1 MPSLNIEGRK
11 VTVDDSFLKLSP
23 EQQNE
28 TVDHIASSLRA
39 SGHLPAGQSQ
49 RQTVSQPAY
58 DPMGNVTGGTED
70 VQAFEQSRSP
80 IVAQSDDILKGAAGG
95 VVRGAAGLVGAPALA
110 ADYLTRGS
118 DYLAQKLT
126 GQSDEDYRA
135 QEQRRKESRMFPG
148 ALEAIK
154 PEGIQHGIE
163 TVTGPA
169 YLPTTRAGKLASA
182 GAEFGVGG
190 AIGRTSNLA
199 RNVIGYGVVPGL
211 LSEGAGQVFEGG
223 PMETPARVAGALA
236 GGVGSAVAMR
246 GGTAGNM
253 VRAAVDGATPQ
264 QLEAAEQ
271 LFQRAAQAGTPISR
285 AEAIQSVTNGA
296 TRIGDLQHTVEGMGG
311 MKPFYAERPAQN
323 ETAARRAF
331 DEIAPPNRD
340 PSRIGPTIGETGER
354 LVQDVRAAIN
364 TATRPMYDAAGQH
377 LVPQQVH
384 AAMMADPLFAETV
397 QTIRNDP
404 ARNALVRGQ
413 SDRSINVY
421 DAVAK
426 ELETRSQ
433 NVGQV
438 LNPQHNQTISAVTG
452 NLGGDVKNIAIAADR
467 AATNGPSSYEAA
479 LATQARLRR
488 DYLNPLLDGPIGKI
502 AGRDTTT
509 KKAVEALFPENP
521 LPNSEREIG
530 QAIGALASRSPRIA
544 RDLVRAH
551 AEGVFNEATQRMA
564 SGGLNQSGGAK
575 FAAVLRGNPQQAA
588 NLEASVRALPNG
600 DTTWQGFNAFLEN
613 MEAQQFRQATGSRTA
628 FKIPG
633 VEDLKSGGIA
643 NNVAQVVGSG
653 GIKLPQK
660 IANAVQN
667 WNVGRNL
674 DELSRL
680 LTDPAAA
687 ATFRQIATAPA
698 GSNKAIGLTA
708 RLTALAIKGSADR
721 PRVNIDTTNWRD
733 GTGGSPR

>member
-1 MPSLNIEGRK
+1 
-11 VTVDDSFLKLSP
+11 
-23 EQQNE
+23 
-28 TVDHIASSLRA
+28 
-39 SGHLPAGQSQ
+39 
-49 RQTVSQPAY
+49 
-58 DPMGNVTGGTED
+58 
-70 VQAFEQSRSP
+70 
-80 IVAQSDDILKGAAGG
+80 
-95 VVRGAAGLVGAPALA
+95 
-110 ADYLTRGS
+110 
-118 DYLAQKLT
+118 
-126 GQSDEDYRA
+126 
-135 QEQRRKESRMFPG
+135 
-148 ALEAIK
+148 
-154 PEGIQHGIE
+154 
-163 TVTGPA
+163 
-169 YLPTTRAGKLASA
+169 
-182 GAEFGVGG
+182 
-190 AIGRTSNLA
+190 
-199 RNVIGYGVVPGL
+199 
-211 LSEGAGQVFEGG
+211 
-223 PMETPARVAGALA
+223 
-236 GGVGSAVAMR
+236 
-246 GGTAGNM
+246 
-253 VRAAVDGATPQ
+253 
-264 QLEAAEQ
+264 
-271 LFQRAAQAGTPISR
+271 
-285 AEAIQSVTNGA
+285 
-296 TRIGDLQHTVEGMGG
+296 
-311 MKPFYAERPAQN
+311 
-323 ETAARRAF
+323 
-331 DEIAPPNRD
+331 
-340 PSRIGPTIGETGER
+340 
-354 LVQDVRAAIN
+354 
-364 TATRPMYDAAGQH
+364 
-377 LVPQQVH
+377 
-384 AAMMADPLFAETV
+384 MMADPLFAETV